1 MATAAKRRIASVYEV
16 VPLGNLK
23 PEHVV
28 TPDFFVWRIVTVPRE
43 ATQAGGFIQRAVAST
58 TREAAV
64 TTSPAASHRTST
76 TESLLT

>member
-28 TPDFFVWRIVTVPRE
+28 TPNFFVWRIVTVPR
-43 ATQAGGFIQRAVAST
+43 
-58 TREAAV
+58 
-64 TTSPAASHRTST
+64 
-76 TESLLT
+76 